1 MINKSVEEY
10 NKKNAE
16 NIAYQKIKDAIR
28 DKSIL
33 PGRKLSEAALGEIL
47 GMSRTPVRAALKH
60 LEFQGYVK
68 IIPNKG
74 AYVIEPSIEEIDN
87 TYVVRIAMEQL
98 SIALLIENLTDEKIA
113 ELEKSIENEQR
124 VYESNDYDEYDMI
137 NREYHMKIAK
147 LSGNLVLYQYIK
159 EMINKVDGYILLYDK
174 NDPVVSPASIEDHKQ
189 ILEFI
194 KKKDV
199 ISAQKC
205 IETHIQHARARL
217 MFDINSQT
225 PVKDFLSL

>member
-47 GMSRTPVRAALKH
+47 GMSRTPVRAALKR

-68 IIPNKG
+68 IVPNKG

-137 NREYHMKIAK
+137 NREYQM
-147 LSGNLVLYQYIK
+147 
-159 EMINKVDGYILLYDK
+159 M
-174 NDPVVSPASIEDHKQ
+174 PVYYS
-189 ILEFI
+189 
-194 KKKDV
+194 
-199 ISAQKC
+199 
-205 IETHIQHARARL
+205 
-217 MFDINSQT
+217 
-225 PVKDFLSL
+225 